1 MQGVVCCQWFI
12 FEANTL
18 RFYKKIIVIT
28 MFYNRIVCTIVEFAY
43 TAGYTKLFSSTGH
56 RGTVSGDRV
65 CPHSVSKL
73 QCRMH
78 PTMVHPPRLQCRYL
92 SNPMELGEARGET
105 WQPRQPSNKSTERR
119 PPAEC
124 RPRRLQMGAGKVI
137 MDQILG
143 QRTSSKFDTRM
154 KSKENYS
161 LEV

>member
-1 MQGVVCCQWFI
+1 MYYCKILLTLQEIQNCFHLQDT
-12 FEANTL
+12 EAQYQVN
-18 RFYKKIIVIT
+18 
-28 MFYNRIVCTIVEFAY
+28 
-43 TAGYTKLFSSTGH
+43 
-56 RGTVSGDRV
+56 GDRV

-73 QCRMH
+73 QCKVH

-161 LEV
+161 SEV

>member
-1 MQGVVCCQWFI
+1 MKVLQK
-12 FEANTL
+12 TL
-18 RFYKKIIVIT
+18 LRS
-28 MFYNRIVCTIVEFAY
+28 YNRIHSSITKIAY
-43 TAGYTKLFSSTGH
+43 TAVDTKLLSSTGH

-65 CPHSVSKL
+65 CPRSVSKL
-73 QCRMH
+73 QCKVH

-105 WQPRQPSNKSTERR
+105 LQPRQLSNKSTERR

-124 RPRRLQMGAGKVI
+124 QPRRFRMGAGKVI

-161 LEV
+161 SEV